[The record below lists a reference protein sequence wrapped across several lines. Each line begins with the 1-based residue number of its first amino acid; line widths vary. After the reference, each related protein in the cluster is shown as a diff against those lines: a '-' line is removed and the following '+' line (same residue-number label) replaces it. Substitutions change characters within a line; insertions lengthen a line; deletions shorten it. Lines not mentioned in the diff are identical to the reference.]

1 MKNISTQWKALA
13 SARKITTKDVAALC
27 VYRALLKSPDE
38 DGTRTAIMQGYG
50 KDGAIARLR
59 KAFKPITND
68 TKLANGAEPFGSMM
82 TALRMVKYSE
92 VYKWLDEEDQKKL
105 YDLSIE
111 ISKERFK

>member
-1 MKNISTQWKALA
+1 MKDIRQQWKALA
-13 SARKITTKDVAALC
+13 SARKITARDIAALC

-50 KDGAIARLR
+50 KEGATARLL
-59 KAFKPITND
+59 KAFKPVTNHI
-68 TKLANGAEPFGSMM
+68 KLTNGVEPLESMLSS
-82 TALRMVKYSE
+82 LRTVKYSE
-92 VYKWLDEEDQKKL
+92 IYKWLDEEDQKKL

>member
-1 MKNISTQWKALA
+1 MKDIRQQWKALA
-13 SARKITTKDVAALC
+13 SARNISIRDIAALC

-50 KDGAIARLR
+50 KEGAIARLL
-59 KAFKPITND
+59 KAFKPITNHV
-68 TKLANGAEPFGSMM
+68 KLTNGAEPLGSMLS
-82 TALRMVKYSE
+82 ALRTIKYSE

-105 YDLSIE
+105 YDLSVE